1 LSSGIL
7 ANNSIQ
13 ENILSSTELNSLAYF
28 LDRVANFIHN
38 FPWQEKFACV
48 CHSDNW
54 NFSAFFPTLWECKN
68 FLWCLHRPM
77 QQSTVFWVSEKPLVR
92 LCVWVCVCEKELCLV
107 KNAHRVQKW
116 NSGLWVR
123 LTSGKCLGVARH
135 HHHFHHRPNHQLRH
149 RVNKRAYSSYIRNA
163 IPLYVNILH
172 WNLCVRLCQ
181 TLGSWDQRCSQYLS
195 LFLLFRTVRLA
206 YSFHY

>member
-1 LSSGIL
+1 
-7 ANNSIQ
+7 
-13 ENILSSTELNSLAYF
+13 
-28 LDRVANFIHN
+28 
-38 FPWQEKFACV
+38 
-48 CHSDNW
+48 
-54 NFSAFFPTLWECKN
+54 
-68 FLWCLHRPM
+68 M

-92 LCVWVCVCEKELCLV
+92 LCVCGCVCEKELCLV

-135 HHHFHHRPNHQLRH
+135 HHRFHHRPNHQLRH

-195 LFLLFRTVRLA
+195 LFLLFRTARRA
-206 YSFHY
+206 PSFHYWDLAIQFWPLSIFPNRILITNVNVFLGMWINLKD